1 MKITFAKTKPQD
13 MDALHVNLVAG
24 DQKEL
29 VKEGALRTLSLPVGK
44 REEMTR
50 RKLILTIRKVVA
62 EAKAN
67 KSKKVV
73 ITWNEFVFPK
83 LKIDSAELAELMAV
97 NFEMANYQFVTYKTP
112 PKEGFDFVEE
122 VIVIGNLS
130 KSVQDAFARGQVIG
144 KEVNAVRELSNTPGG
159 DMTPRILAE
168 KAQQAAK
175 GTSVKVTIL
184 KKSEI
189 EKLKMG
195 GVLGVS
201 KGSVEEPRFI
211 IAEYRGGKKSEK
223 PIVLVGKG
231 VCFDSGGLSLKPADS
246 MVGMNLDMSGGAAVI
261 HSVIL
266 AAKLKLKRNVV
277 ALVPAVENMPSGS
290 SYRPNDL
297 LRTMSGK
304 TIEVLNTDAE
314 GRVILADALTY
325 AKRYNPALVVDVAT
339 LTGAAMVALG
349 QRASAIFTK
358 NDKLA
363 EKVTALGEESGEY
376 VWRLPLWEEYESEVK
391 GIFGDVTNT
400 HNKNS
405 RYGGSINGAIF
416 LYQFVKDPSTSSG
429 QAYPWVHLDIAP
441 RMETIPDD
449 CLSPGAAGSPV
460 RLLVKLLERGI

>member
-1 MKITFAKTKPQD
+1 MKISFSKAKPEGRELLFVD
-13 MDALHVNLVAG
+13 LVLG
-24 DQKEL
+24 DRKEL
-29 VKEGALRTLSLPVGK
+29 VREGEKKILMLPIGK

-67 KSKKVV
+67 KIKKAAV
-73 ITWNEFVFPK
+73 TFDEFVFQK
-83 LKIDSAELAELMAV
+83 LKIDNGELAELMAV

-122 VIVIGNLS
+122 MIVVGNPS
-130 KSVQDAFARGQVIG
+130 KSVQDAFTRGQIIG
-144 KEVNAVRELSNTPGG
+144 KEVNAVRELANTPGG

-175 GTSVKVTIL
+175 GTSVKVTVL

-195 GVLGVS
+195 GVLGVA
-201 KGSVEEPRFI
+201 KGSIEEPRFI
-211 IAEYRGGKKSEK
+211 IAEYRGSGKLK

-231 VCFDSGGLSLKPADS
+231 VTFDTGGVSLKPADS
-246 MVGMNLDMSGGAAVI
+246 MIGMNLDMSGGAAVI
-261 HSVIL
+261 HTVIL
-266 AAKLKLKRNVV
+266 AAKLKLKRNVI

-314 GRVILADALTY
+314 GRVILSDALTY
-325 AKRYNPALVVDVAT
+325 AKRYDPTLVIDVAT

-358 NDKLA
+358 DDTLA
-363 EKVTALGEESGEY
+363 KQVSDLGEESGDY

-391 GIFGDVTNT
+391 GTFGDVTNI

-416 LYQFVKDPSTSSG
+416 LYQFVKEAG
-429 QAYPWVHLDIAP
+429 YPWMHIDMAP
-441 RMETIPDD
+441 RMEAVADEA
-449 CLSPGAAGSPV
+449 LSQGAAGAPV
-460 RLLVKLLERGI
+460 RLLIKLLERGV